1 MLVMHCKITRVLI
14 HYIKFCCFPVCGNGK
29 VQMAEVLIAHR
40 AKLNA
45 VNFNNF
51 TPLHCAVSS
60 VSFVFTA
67 IVN

>member
-1 MLVMHCKITRVLI
+1 MLVMHCKITCVPI
-14 HYIKFCCFPVCGNGK
+14 HDIKFCCFPVCENGK
-29 VQMAEVLIAHR
+29 VQVAEVLIAHG

-60 VSFVFTA
+60 VSFVFAA

>member
-1 MLVMHCKITRVLI
+1 MLVMCCKITCVLI
-14 HYIKFCCFPVCGNGK
+14 HYIKFCCFPACGNGK
-29 VQMAEVLIAHR
+29 VQMAEVLIAHG

-51 TPLHCAVSS
+51 TPLHCAVST
-60 VSFVFTA
+60 VSFILAA

>member
-1 MLVMHCKITRVLI
+1 
-14 HYIKFCCFPVCGNGK
+14 
-29 VQMAEVLIAHR
+29 MAEVLIAHG

-60 VSFVFTA
+60 VSLPLLL
-67 IVN
+67 